1 MKVSK
6 GEIFERLFVNEPELN
21 LHIEQEAGSQVKL
34 YVINF
39 EISGYRNTEISNK
52 ISVEQ
57 LGEGCTTEIYA
68 LAYLHGEESVTT
80 ETHVKHA
87 VGGGASNQ
95 LIKFVL
101 DDEARGRFIGD
112 LKIDQDAQK
121 TEAHQTNRNLL
132 LSETA
137 EMRTQPQLE
146 IYALAYLKGDEK
158 VTTETHVTH
167 AVGGGKSEQLIKFV
181 LDDNA
186 RGRFIGDLKIAPDA
200 QQTEAHQTNRN
211 LLLSEAAEMRTQP
224 QLEIYADDVQ
234 ATHGASTGQL
244 DESAL
249 FYMQQRGIDKQKA
262 RQLLVGAFMRE
273 VLDKIP
279 HSLIP
284 HSLNPLLDAI
294 DGVVE

>member
-6 GEIFERLFVNEPELN
+6 GEIFEHVFVDESVN
-21 LHIEQEAGSQVKL
+21 LHIIQEEGSHVKIHLLNFSSAENNVQIEQV
-34 YVINF
+34 
-39 EISGYRNTEISNK
+39 
-52 ISVEQ
+52 
-57 LGEGCTTEIYA
+57 GEGCETEIYA
-68 LAYLHGEESVTT
+68 LTYLRGKDSVTT

-87 VGGGASNQ
+87 VGGGTSNQ

-112 LKIDQDAQK
+112 LKIEQDAQQ

-146 IYALAYLKGDEK
+146 IYA
-158 VTTETHVTH
+158 
-167 AVGGGKSEQLIKFV
+167 
-181 LDDNA
+181 
-186 RGRFIGDLKIAPDA
+186 
-200 QQTEAHQTNRN
+200 
-211 LLLSEAAEMRTQP
+211 
-224 QLEIYADDVQ
+224 DDVK

-249 FYMQQRGIDKQKA
+249 FYMQQRGISKQKA

-273 VLDKIP
+273 V
-279 HSLIP
+279 
-284 HSLNPLLDAI
+284 I
-294 DGVVE
+294 DSISDERMRGLVDERITERD